1 MSDTD
6 LSGLYI
12 TDKRMKLRT
21 PITSGVQM
29 DNCRQC
35 SREKIGNEPISI

>member
-12 TDKRMKLRT
+12 TDKRMKLKT

-29 DNCRQC
+29 A
-35 SREKIGNEPISI
+35 